1 MYCFKT
7 VKMTKEID
15 LSSVGSTF
23 ESIFEHGKELAET
36 IGKVNDD
43 IAKLKNLAADDV
55 TCLKECIRNC
65 ETATHKIKSFA
76 DGTDDVYYYWSKG
89 KERVREGLNRKDY
102 SGLKLWIETLQR
114 RLDTCEEQYKEFQK
128 CCESLKI
135 SENLINGI
143 AACQKHANEAD
154 SKKTTT
160 QVVGGV
166 GSGVA
171 LAGGVA
177 GGATAA
183 GVGISVVAGVF
194 TFGIGTAVGLA
205 ITGGVVGTL
214 GVAAGTAGAIAT
226 GIAASKYAGLI
237 KSLGVLKS
245 NFSEVEK
252 VFNRQLSKFNTLK
265 VAVDNF
271 ARAVKDLEIEAKRSD
286 SKEIQQLMDALE
298 LVDDKA
304 KRFKK

>member
-23 ESIFEHGKELAET
+23 ESIFEYGKELAKL
-36 IGKVNDD
+36 ISDINDE
-43 IAKLKNLAADDV
+43 IAKLKNLAADDM
-55 TCLKECIRNC
+55 TCLKECIQNC
-65 ETATHKIKSFA
+65 ETATQKIKSFTN
-76 DGTDDVYYYWSKG
+76 GTDDVYYYWSKG

-102 SGLKLWIETLQR
+102 SGLKIWIETLQR
-114 RLDTCEEQYKEFQK
+114 RLATCEQRYQEYQEF
-128 CCESLKI
+128 CTSSKI
-135 SENLINGI
+135 SENLIKGI
-143 AACQKHANEAD
+143 EACQKHANEVD

-171 LAGGVA
+171 LAGGV
-177 GGATAA
+177 TAA
-183 GVGISVVAGVF
+183 VVAGVF
-194 TFGIGTAVGLA
+194 TFGIGTVVGL
-205 ITGGVVGTL
+205 GVT
-214 GVAAGTAGAIAT
+214 AAAATTAGTVGAIAT
-226 GIAASKYAGLI
+226 GIAASKYKDLI
-237 KSLGVLKS
+237 KILENLKS
-245 NFSEVEK
+245 KFSDVEN
-252 VFNRQLSKFNTLK
+252 VFHRRHELVITLK
-265 VAVDNF
+265 VAVDSF
-271 ARAVKDLEIEAKRSD
+271 ASAVQDLEIEAKRSD